1 MTIIGNRTTWT
12 DDLNPNNFAA
22 GVGAKSAPFPKMYL
36 EKESF
41 FGSNMGLESP
51 LAGPVTSQSMGIK
64 QSDIRSAIPIT
75 FPKLGHTANH
85 SYLEARN
92 VLLTGALL
100 LMITSQVLVWG
111 VETAANR
118 QRRKYYKEIDDI
130 LKTLEPGESK
140 TDGTRTVYK
149 L

>member
-22 GVGAKSAPFPKMYL
+22 EVGAKSAPFPKMYL
-36 EKESF
+36 KRESF

-64 QSDIRSAIPIT
+64 QSDIRSAMPIT

-85 SYLEARN
+85 SNLETRN
-92 VLLTGALL
+92 NLLTGVMLFL
-100 LMITSQVLVWG
+100 FSSQVLVWG
-111 VETAANR
+111 LHR
-118 QRRKYYKEIDDI
+118 QTRKYNKEFADI

-140 TDGTRTVYK
+140 TVGTRTVYK

>member
-22 GVGAKSAPFPKMYL
+22 EVGAKSAPFPKMYL
-36 EKESF
+36 KRESF

-64 QSDIRSAIPIT
+64 QSDIRSAMPIT
-75 FPKLGHTANH
+75 FPKLGHITRNDAIGLGIGAFVLTILVLTFARQDAKLIAAMATDF
-85 SYLEARN
+85 LE
-92 VLLTGALL
+92 
-100 LMITSQVLVWG
+100 
-111 VETAANR
+111 
-118 QRRKYYKEIDDI
+118 
-130 LKTLEPGESK
+130 TLEPETK
-140 TDGTRTVYK
+140 RMI

>member
-22 GVGAKSAPFPKMYL
+22 EVGAKSAPFPKMYP
-36 EKESF
+36 KRESF

-75 FPKLGHTANH
+75 FPKLGHITRNNAIGLGIGAAVLTILVTLPLVDH
-85 SYLEARN
+85 REQGRKDAKLIAAMATDFLE
-92 VLLTGALL
+92 
-100 LMITSQVLVWG
+100 
-111 VETAANR
+111 
-118 QRRKYYKEIDDI
+118 
-130 LKTLEPGESK
+130 TLEPGK
-140 TDGTRTVYK
+140 PKRMI